1 MLGIGRWKFFVDI
14 FMYKGDVI
22 INIAEKDG
30 AYDITPEIP
39 GFHEELKYELL
50 ETKVSG
56 NTLHVV
62 AAATLLPGKKKLS
75 GDLTFI
81 GEKCIAKIQVPYLGA
96 IELDNGVKI
105 G

>member
-22 INIAEKDG
+22 INIDEKDG
-30 AYDITPEIP
+30 SYEITPEIP

-50 ETKVSG
+50 EAKVND
-56 NTLHVV
+56 NTLHLV

-75 GDLTFI
+75 ANLTFDGDRCFAQI
-81 GEKCIAKIQVPYLGA
+81 EVPYLGSL
-96 IELDNGVKI
+96 ELNNGVKI